1 METAP
6 TRSPPRDQAQPR
18 KRWVEPVAALLM
30 ALATVCTAWCSY
42 QSAAWTRQS
51 NRLMNEFNSLERRS
65 GLLNLQGAQ
74 VATIH
79 VAMFMQLLAAQQ
91 AGNDKLANFYAQ
103 RFPPD
108 VRKAYEAWLTQKP
121 FENPNA
127 DPHPFVPKLYEMPGT
142 REAAE
147 ATANAADKVRDA
159 RAAGNVSGQYL
170 ANTVLFATVLFFA
183 GTSSKFEQR
192 RVRLVTFIFA
202 MAVFGFA
209 LTRTLM
215 LPMA

>member
-1 METAP
+1 METAATQPP
-6 TRSPPRDQAQPR
+6 TRDQPPLR

-51 NRLMNEFNSLERRS
+51 NRLMNEYNSLERRS
-65 GLLNLQGAQ
+65 GLLSLQGAQ
-74 VATIH
+74 AATIH

-91 AGNDKLANFYAQ
+91 AGNDRLANFYAQ
-103 RFPPD
+103 RFPDD
-108 VRKAYEAWLTQKP
+108 VRKAYEAWLKQKP

-127 DPHPFVPKLYEMPGT
+127 DPHPFVPNLYQMRGS

-147 ATANAADKVRDA
+147 ATAKAADKVRDA
-159 RAAGNVSGQYL
+159 RAAGNVSGRFL

-183 GTSSKFEQR
+183 GTSSRFEQR
-192 RVRLVTFIFA
+192 RVRVVSFIFA
-202 MAVFGFA
+202 LAVFGFA
-209 LTRTLM
+209 LACILM

>member
-1 METAP
+1 
-6 TRSPPRDQAQPR
+6 
-18 KRWVEPVAALLM
+18 
-30 ALATVCTAWCSY
+30 
-42 QSAAWTRQS
+42 
-51 NRLMNEFNSLERRS
+51 MNEYNSLERQS

-74 VATIH
+74 AATIH

-91 AGNDKLANFYAQ
+91 AGNDSLANFYAQ
-103 RFPPD
+103 RFPDD
-108 VRKAYEAWLTQKP
+108 VRKAYEAWLKQKP

>member
-1 METAP
+1 LRQVGTTKSFKVAVMKKPSDLEVM
-6 TRSPPRDQAQPR
+6 RDQKPQK

-65 GLLNLQGAQ
+65 DLLNLQGAQ

-103 RFPPD
+103 RFPAD
-108 VRKAYEAWLTQKP
+108 VRKAYETWLNQK
-121 FENPNA
+121 
-127 DPHPFVPKLYEMPGT
+127 
-142 REAAE
+142 
-147 ATANAADKVRDA
+147 
-159 RAAGNVSGQYL
+159 
-170 ANTVLFATVLFFA
+170 
-183 GTSSKFEQR
+183 
-192 RVRLVTFIFA
+192 
-202 MAVFGFA
+202 
-209 LTRTLM
+209 
-215 LPMA
+215 

>member
-1 METAP
+1 
-6 TRSPPRDQAQPR
+6 
-18 KRWVEPVAALLM
+18 
-30 ALATVCTAWCSY
+30 
-42 QSAAWTRQS
+42 
-51 NRLMNEFNSLERRS
+51 MNEFNSLERRS

>member
-1 METAP
+1 
-6 TRSPPRDQAQPR
+6 
-18 KRWVEPVAALLM
+18 
-30 ALATVCTAWCSY
+30 
-42 QSAAWTRQS
+42 
-51 NRLMNEFNSLERRS
+51 MNEFNSLERRS

-147 ATANAADKVRDA
+147 ATANAADKVRNA

>member
-1 METAP
+1 
-6 TRSPPRDQAQPR
+6 
-18 KRWVEPVAALLM
+18 VEPIVALLM
-30 ALATVCTAWCSY
+30 ALTTVGTAWCSY

-65 GLLNLQGAQ
+65 DLLNLQGAQ

-79 VAMFMQLLAAQQ
+79 VAMFMQLLAAHQ

-127 DPHPFVPKLYEMPGT
+127 DPHPFVPNLYQMRGS

-183 GTSSKFEQR
+183 GTSSRFEQR
-192 RVRLVTFIFA
+192 RVRVVSFIFA
-202 MAVFGFA
+202 LAVFGFA